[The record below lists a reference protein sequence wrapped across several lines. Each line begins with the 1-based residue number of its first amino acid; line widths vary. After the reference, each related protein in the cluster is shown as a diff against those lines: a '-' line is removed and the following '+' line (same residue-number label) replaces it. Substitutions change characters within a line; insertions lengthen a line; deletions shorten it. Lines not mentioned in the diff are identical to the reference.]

1 MPRINK
7 LIDLI
12 EQGQQIYISHP
23 DELSF
28 NCGKEMAST
37 WADLLLVDFEHH
49 YFNIKGLHEFMKG
62 LKAGGPTKSGHL
74 TPAVITTL
82 PSNATTVNEVL
93 ANAWQSRHVLSTGV
107 HGILNTHTGS
117 AESVAA
123 VVATCRY
130 PFQKLGEGIIP
141 EGLRGAGG
149 QGEPAELWNMTRE
162 EYVEKADPWLLNP
175 NGELFLGLK
184 IEDRHCVENVDEIA
198 TVPGIAFAEWGPGD
212 MGMSYGLPDAHDPPY
227 PAIMDEAREKIKTA
241 LKKNNKVF
249 YSSWN
254 DFSMNP
260 EERIK
265 YIIEELGSSMI
276 GGPDIVEMA
285 SAGRKLTNRK
295 IPY

>member
-7 LIDLI
+7 LIDLV
-12 EQGQQIYISHP
+12 ESGQQIYISHP

-28 NCGKEMAST
+28 QCGKEMAST

-49 YFNIKGLHEFMKG
+49 YFDVKGLNEFMKG

-107 HGILNTHTGS
+107 HGILNTHTRS
-117 AESVAA
+117 AEAVAA
-123 VVATCRY
+123 FVATCRY
-130 PFQKLGEGIIP
+130 PFQKLGREQIP

-149 QGEPAELWNMTRE
+149 QAEPAELWGMSKE
-162 EYVEKADPWLLNP
+162 EYVKKADPWPLNP
-175 NGELFLGLK
+175 DGELFLGLK
-184 IEDRHCVENVDEIA
+184 IEDRHCVENVEGIA
-198 TVPGIAFAEWGPGD
+198 AVPGIAFAEWGPGD

-227 PAIMDEAREKIKTA
+227 PEIMDQAREKIKAA

-254 DFSMNP
+254 DLSMKP

-265 YIIEELGSSMI
+265 FIINEVGSGMI
-276 GGPDIVEMA
+276 GGDDTEEMA
-285 SAGRKLTNRK
+285 SIARKLYDRK

>member
-12 EQGQQIYISHP
+12 ESGQQIYISHP

-28 NCGKEMAST
+28 QCGKEMANT

-49 YFNIKGLHEFMKG
+49 YFDIKGLNEFMKG

-107 HGILNTHTGS
+107 HGILNTHTRS
-117 AESVAA
+117 AEAVATF
-123 VVATCRY
+123 VATCRY
-130 PFQKLGEGIIP
+130 PFQKLGQEQIP

-149 QGEPAELWNMTRE
+149 QAEPAELWGMSKE
-162 EYVEKADPWLLNP
+162 EYVKKADPWPLNP
-175 NGELFLGLK
+175 EGELFLGLK
-184 IEDRHCVENVDEIA
+184 IEDRHCVDNVDEIA
-198 TVPGIAFAEWGPGD
+198 AIPGIAFAEWGPGD
-212 MGMSYGLPDAHDPPY
+212 MGMSYGHPDAHDPPY
-227 PAIMDEAREKIKTA
+227 PEIMDQAREKIKAA

-254 DFSMNP
+254 DLSMKP

-265 YIIEELGSSMI
+265 FIINEVGSGMI
-276 GGPDIVEMA
+276 GGDDTEEMA
-285 SAGRKLTNRK
+285 SIARKLYDRK

>member
-1 MPRINK
+1 MARINK

-12 EQGQQIYISHP
+12 ESEQQIYISKP

-28 NCGKEMAST
+28 QCGKEMAST

-49 YFNIKGLHEFMKG
+49 YFDVKGLHEFMKG

-93 ANAWQSRHVLSTGV
+93 ANAWQSRHVLSTGI
-107 HGILNTHTGS
+107 HGILNTHTRS
-117 AESVAA
+117 AEAVAA
-123 VVATCRY
+123 FVATCRY
-130 PFQKLGEGIIP
+130 PFQELGRDKIP

-149 QGEPAELWNMTRE
+149 QGEPAELWGMTNE
-162 EYVEKADPWLLNP
+162 EYVKKADPWPLNP
-175 NGELFLGLK
+175 EGELFLGLK
-184 IEDRHCVENVDEIA
+184 IEDKYCVENVDEIA
-198 TVPGIAFAEWGPGD
+198 AVPGIAFAEWGPGD

-227 PAIMDEAREKIKTA
+227 PDIMNEAREKIKSA
-241 LKKNNKVF
+241 LHKNGKVF

-254 DFSMNP
+254 DFSMGP

-265 YIIEELGSSMI
+265 YIVDVLGSGMV
-276 GGPDIVEMA
+276 GGPDIEEMA
-285 SAGRKLTNRK
+285 KIGRDFKDRK

>member
-1 MPRINK
+1 VTRINK

-12 EQGQQIYISHP
+12 EAGQQIYISKP
-23 DELSF
+23 DELTF
-28 NCGKEMAST
+28 QCGKEMSST

-49 YFNIKGLHEFMKG
+49 YFDIKGLHEFMKG

-107 HGILNTHTGS
+107 HGILNTHTRT
-117 AESVAA
+117 AEAVAA
-123 VVATCRY
+123 FVATCRY
-130 PFQKLGEGIIP
+130 PFQKLGEGQIP

-149 QGEPAELWNMTRE
+149 QGEPAKLWDMTTE
-162 EYVEKADPWLLNP
+162 EYVQKCDPWPLNP
-175 NGELFLGLK
+175 DGELFLGLK
-184 IEDRHCVENVDEIA
+184 IEDRYCVDNVDEIA
-198 TVPGIAFAEWGPGD
+198 AVPGIAFAEWGPGD

-227 PAIMDEAREKIKTA
+227 PKIMDQAREKIKSA
-241 LKKNNKVF
+241 LKKNEKVF

-254 DFSMNP
+254 DLSMKP

-265 YIIEELGSSMI
+265 FIINEVGSSMI
-276 GGPDIVEMA
+276 GGDDTEEMA
-285 SAGRKLTNRK
+285 SIARKLYNRK

>member
-12 EQGQQIYISHP
+12 EAGQQIYISHP

-28 NCGKEMAST
+28 QCGKEMANT

-49 YFNIKGLHEFMKG
+49 YFDVKGLNEFMKG

-93 ANAWQSRHVLSTGV
+93 ANAWQSRHVLSAGV
-107 HGILNTHTGS
+107 HGILNTHTRS
-117 AESVAA
+117 AEAVAA
-123 VVATCRY
+123 FVATCRY
-130 PFQKLGEGIIP
+130 PFQKLGQEQIP

-149 QGEPAELWNMTRE
+149 QGEPAELWGMSKE
-162 EYVEKADPWLLNP
+162 EYVKKADPWPLNP
-175 NGELFLGLK
+175 EGELFLGLK
-184 IEDRHCVENVDEIA
+184 IEDRHCVDNVDEIA
-198 TVPGIAFAEWGPGD
+198 AIPGIAFAEWGPGD

-227 PAIMDEAREKIKTA
+227 PKIMDQAREKIKAA

-254 DFSMNP
+254 DLSMKP

-265 YIIEELGSSMI
+265 FIINEVGSGMI
-276 GGPDIVEMA
+276 GGDDTEEMA
-285 SAGRKLTNRK
+285 SIARKLYDRK

>member
-12 EQGQQIYISHP
+12 ESGQQIYISHP

-28 NCGKEMAST
+28 QCGKEMAST

-49 YFNIKGLHEFMKG
+49 YFDVNGLNEFMKG

-107 HGILNTHTGS
+107 HGILNTHTRS
-117 AESVAA
+117 AEA
-123 VVATCRY
+123 VSAFVATCRY
-130 PFQKLGEGIIP
+130 PFQKLGQEQIP

-149 QGEPAELWNMTRE
+149 QSEPAELWGMSKE
-162 EYVEKADPWLLNP
+162 EYVKKADPWPLNP
-175 NGELFLGLK
+175 DGELFLGLK
-184 IEDRHCVENVDEIA
+184 IEDRHCVENVEGIA
-198 TVPGIAFAEWGPGD
+198 AVPGIAFAEWGPGD

-227 PAIMDEAREKIKTA
+227 PEIMDQAREKIKAA

-254 DFSMNP
+254 DFSMGP

-265 YIIEELGSSMI
+265 YIIDVLGSGMV
-276 GGPDIVEMA
+276 GGPDIEEMA
-285 SAGRKLTNRK
+285 KIGREFKGRKL
-295 IPY
+295 PY

>member
-1 MPRINK
+1 MTRINK

-12 EQGQQIYISHP
+12 EAGQQIYISKP
-23 DELSF
+23 DELTF
-28 NCGKEMAST
+28 QCGKEMSST

-49 YFNIKGLHEFMKG
+49 YFDIKGLHEFMKG

-107 HGILNTHTGS
+107 HGILNTHTRT
-117 AESVAA
+117 AEAVAA
-123 VVATCRY
+123 FVATCRY
-130 PFQKLGEGIIP
+130 PFQKLGEGQIP

-149 QGEPAELWNMTRE
+149 QGEPAKLWDMTTE
-162 EYVEKADPWLLNP
+162 EYVQKCDPWPLNP
-175 NGELFLGLK
+175 DGELFLGLK
-184 IEDRHCVENVDEIA
+184 IEDRYCVDNVDEIA
-198 TVPGIAFAEWGPGD
+198 AVPGIAFAEWGPGD

-227 PAIMDEAREKIKTA
+227 PKIMDQAREKIKSA
-241 LKKNNKVF
+241 LKKNEKVF

-254 DFSMNP
+254 DLSMKP

-265 YIIEELGSSMI
+265 FIINEVGSRMI
-276 GGPDIVEMA
+276 GGDDTEEMA
-285 SAGRKLTNRK
+285 SIARKLYNRK

>member
-12 EQGQQIYISHP
+12 EAGQQIYISKP
-23 DELSF
+23 DELTF
-28 NCGKEMAST
+28 QCGKEMSST

-49 YFNIKGLHEFMKG
+49 YFDVKGLNEFMKG

-107 HGILNTHTGS
+107 HGILNTHTRS
-117 AESVAA
+117 AEAVAA
-123 VVATCRY
+123 FVATCRY
-130 PFQKLGEGIIP
+130 PFQKLGQDQIP

-149 QGEPAELWNMTRE
+149 QAEPAELWGMSKE
-162 EYVEKADPWLLNP
+162 EYVKKADPWPLNP
-175 NGELFLGLK
+175 EGELFLGLK

-198 TVPGIAFAEWGPGD
+198 AVPGIAFAEWGPGD

-227 PAIMDEAREKIKTA
+227 PEIMNQAREKIKSA

-254 DFSMNP
+254 DFSMKP

-265 YIIEELGSSMI
+265 YIIDVLGSGMV
-276 GGPDIVEMA
+276 GGA
-285 SAGRKLTNRK
+285 RH
-295 IPY
+295 

>member
-12 EQGQQIYISHP
+12 ESGQQIYISKP
-23 DELSF
+23 DELTF
-28 NCGKEMAST
+28 DCGKEMSNT

-49 YFNIKGLHEFMKG
+49 YFDIKGLNEFMKG

-107 HGILNTHTGS
+107 HGILNTHTRT
-117 AESVAA
+117 AEAVAA
-123 VVATCRY
+123 FVATCRY
-130 PFQKLGEGIIP
+130 PFQKLGQDQIP

-149 QGEPAELWNMTRE
+149 QGEPAGLWNMSNE
-162 EYVEKADPWLLNP
+162 EYVRKADPWPLNP
-175 NGELFLGLK
+175 EGELFLGLK
-184 IEDRHCVENVDEIA
+184 IEDRHCVDNVDEIA
-198 TVPGIAFAEWGPGD
+198 AIPGIAFAEWGPGD
-212 MGMSYGLPDAHDPPY
+212 MGMSYGHPDAHDPPY
-227 PAIMDEAREKIKTA
+227 PEIMEQAREKIKAA

-254 DFSMNP
+254 DLSMKP

-265 YIIEELGSSMI
+265 FIINEVGSGMI
-276 GGPDIVEMA
+276 GGDDTEEMA
-285 SAGRKLTNRK
+285 SIARKLYDRK

>member
-12 EQGQQIYISHP
+12 ENGQQIYISKP
-23 DELSF
+23 DELTF
-28 NCGKEMAST
+28 QCGKEMSNT

-49 YFNIKGLHEFMKG
+49 YFDVKGLHEFMKG

-107 HGILNTHTGS
+107 HGILNTHTRT
-117 AESVAA
+117 AEAVAA
-123 VVATCRY
+123 FVATCRY
-130 PFQKLGEGIIP
+130 PFQKLGEGQIP

-149 QGEPAELWNMTRE
+149 QGEPAKLWDMTTE
-162 EYVEKADPWLLNP
+162 EYVQKCDPWPLNP
-175 NGELFLGLK
+175 DGELFLGLK
-184 IEDRHCVENVDEIA
+184 IEDRYCVDNVDEIA
-198 TVPGIAFAEWGPGD
+198 AVPGIAFAEWGPGD

-227 PAIMDEAREKIKTA
+227 PKIMDQAREKIKSA
-241 LKKNNKVF
+241 LIKNEKVF

-254 DFSMNP
+254 DLSMKP

-265 YIIEELGSSMI
+265 FIINEVGSRMI
-276 GGPDIVEMA
+276 GGDDTEEMA
-285 SAGRKLTNRK
+285 RIARQLYDRKL
-295 IPY
+295 PY

>member
-1 MPRINK
+1 VTRINK

-12 EQGQQIYISHP
+12 EAGQQIYISKP
-23 DELSF
+23 DELTF
-28 NCGKEMAST
+28 QCGKEMSST

-49 YFNIKGLHEFMKG
+49 YFDIKGLHEFMKG

-107 HGILNTHTGS
+107 HGILNTHTRT
-117 AESVAA
+117 AEAVAA
-123 VVATCRY
+123 FVATCRY
-130 PFQKLGEGIIP
+130 PFQKLGEGQIP

-149 QGEPAELWNMTRE
+149 QGEPAKLWDMTTE
-162 EYVEKADPWLLNP
+162 EYVQKCDPWPLNP
-175 NGELFLGLK
+175 DGELFLGLK
-184 IEDRHCVENVDEIA
+184 IEDRYCVDNVDEIA
-198 TVPGIAFAEWGPGD
+198 AVPGIAFAEWGPGD

-227 PAIMDEAREKIKTA
+227 PKIMDQAREKIKSA
-241 LKKNNKVF
+241 LKKNEKVF

-254 DFSMNP
+254 DLSMKP

-265 YIIEELGSSMI
+265 FIINEVGSRMI
-276 GGPDIVEMA
+276 GGDDTEEMA
-285 SAGRKLTNRK
+285 SIARKLYDRK

>member
-12 EQGQQIYISHP
+12 EQDQQIYISHP

-49 YFNIKGLHEFMKG
+49 YFDIRGLHELMKG

-82 PSNATTVNEVL
+82 PSNATTVDEVL

-107 HGILNTHTGS
+107 HGILNTHART
-117 AESVAA
+117 AEAVAA
-123 VVATCRY
+123 FVATCRY
-130 PFQKLGEGIIP
+130 PFQKLGENIVP

-149 QGEPAELWNMTRE
+149 QTKPAEIWDMSGG
-162 EYVEKADPWLLNP
+162 EYSQKADPWPLNP
-175 NGELFLGLK
+175 DGELFLGLK
-184 IEDRHCVENVDEIA
+184 IEDRHCVENVDKIA
-198 TVPGIAFAEWGPGD
+198 AVPGISFAEWGPGD

-227 PAIMDEAREKIKTA
+227 PKVMDEAREKIKSA
-241 LKKNNKVF
+241 LKKNGKVF

-260 EERIK
+260 QERIK
-265 YIIEELGSSMI
+265 YIIKELGSGMV
-276 GGPDIVEMA
+276 GGPDIEEMA
-285 SAGRKLTNRK
+285 SAGRKFTERK
-295 IPY
+295 MPY

>member
-12 EQGQQIYISHP
+12 EAGQQIYISHP

-28 NCGKEMAST
+28 QCGKEMANT

-49 YFNIKGLHEFMKG
+49 YFDIKGLNEFMKG

-107 HGILNTHTGS
+107 HGILNTHTRS
-117 AESVAA
+117 AEAVAA
-123 VVATCRY
+123 FVATCRY
-130 PFQKLGEGIIP
+130 PFQKLGQDQIP

-149 QGEPAELWNMTRE
+149 QAEPAELWGMSKE
-162 EYVEKADPWLLNP
+162 EYVKKADPWPLNP
-175 NGELFLGLK
+175 DGELFLGLK
-184 IEDRHCVENVDEIA
+184 IEDRHCVENVEGIA
-198 TVPGIAFAEWGPGD
+198 AVPGIAFAEWGPGD

-227 PAIMDEAREKIKTA
+227 PKIMDQAREKIKAA

-254 DFSMNP
+254 DLSMKP

-265 YIIEELGSSMI
+265 FIINEVGSGMI
-276 GGPDIVEMA
+276 GGDDTEEMA
-285 SAGRKLTNRK
+285 SIARKLYDRK

>member
-1 MPRINK
+1 MTRINK

-12 EQGQQIYISHP
+12 EAGQQIYISKP
-23 DELSF
+23 DELTF
-28 NCGKEMAST
+28 QCGKEMSST

-49 YFNIKGLHEFMKG
+49 YFDIKGLHEFMKG

-107 HGILNTHTGS
+107 HGILNTHTRT
-117 AESVAA
+117 AEAVAA
-123 VVATCRY
+123 FVATCRY
-130 PFQKLGEGIIP
+130 PFQKLGEGQIP

-149 QGEPAELWNMTRE
+149 QGEPAKLWDMTTE
-162 EYVEKADPWLLNP
+162 EYVQKCDPWPLNP
-175 NGELFLGLK
+175 DGELFLGLK
-184 IEDRHCVENVDEIA
+184 IEDRYCVDNVDEIA

-227 PAIMDEAREKIKTA
+227 PKIMDQAREKIKSA
-241 LKKNNKVF
+241 LKKNEKVF

-254 DFSMNP
+254 DLSMKP

-265 YIIEELGSSMI
+265 FIINEVGSRMI
-276 GGPDIVEMA
+276 GGDDTEEMA
-285 SAGRKLTNRK
+285 SIARKLYDRK

>member
-12 EQGQQIYISHP
+12 EAGQQIYISKP
-23 DELSF
+23 DELTF
-28 NCGKEMAST
+28 QCGKEMSST

-49 YFNIKGLHEFMKG
+49 YFDVKGLNEFMKG

-107 HGILNTHTGS
+107 HGILNTHTRS
-117 AESVAA
+117 AEAVAA
-123 VVATCRY
+123 FVATCRY
-130 PFQKLGEGIIP
+130 PFQKLGQEQIP

-149 QGEPAELWNMTRE
+149 QGEPAGLWNMSNE
-162 EYVEKADPWLLNP
+162 EYVRKADPWPLNP
-175 NGELFLGLK
+175 DGELFLGLK
-184 IEDRHCVENVDEIA
+184 IEDRHCVENVEGIA
-198 TVPGIAFAEWGPGD
+198 AVPGIAFAEWGPGD
-212 MGMSYGLPDAHDPPY
+212 MGMSYGHPDAHDPPY
-227 PAIMDEAREKIKTA
+227 PEIMDQAREKIKAA

-254 DFSMNP
+254 DLSMKP

-265 YIIEELGSSMI
+265 FIINEVGSGMI
-276 GGPDIVEMA
+276 GGDDTEEMA
-285 SAGRKLTNRK
+285 KIGREFKGRKL
-295 IPY
+295 PY

>member
-1 MPRINK
+1 MARINK

-12 EQGQQIYISHP
+12 KAGQQIYISKP
-23 DELSF
+23 DELTF
-28 NCGKEMAST
+28 QCGKEMSST

-49 YFNIKGLHEFMKG
+49 YFDIKGLHEFMKG

-107 HGILNTHTGS
+107 HGILNTHTRT
-117 AESVAA
+117 AEAVAA
-123 VVATCRY
+123 FVATCRY
-130 PFQKLGEGIIP
+130 PFQKLGEGQIP

-149 QGEPAELWNMTRE
+149 QGEPAKLWDMTTE
-162 EYVEKADPWLLNP
+162 EYVQKCDPWPLNP
-175 NGELFLGLK
+175 DGELFLGLK
-184 IEDRHCVENVDEIA
+184 IEDRYCVDNVDEIA

-227 PAIMDEAREKIKTA
+227 PKIMDQAREKIKSA
-241 LKKNNKVF
+241 LKKNEKVF

-254 DFSMNP
+254 DLSMKP

-265 YIIEELGSSMI
+265 FIINEVGSRMI
-276 GGPDIVEMA
+276 GGDDTEEMA
-285 SAGRKLTNRK
+285 SIARKLYDRK

>member
-1 MPRINK
+1 MTRINK

-12 EQGQQIYISHP
+12 KAGQQIYISKP
-23 DELSF
+23 DELTF
-28 NCGKEMAST
+28 QCGKEMSST

-49 YFNIKGLHEFMKG
+49 YFDIKGLHEFMKG

-107 HGILNTHTGS
+107 HGILNTHTRT
-117 AESVAA
+117 AEAVAA
-123 VVATCRY
+123 FVATCRY
-130 PFQKLGEGIIP
+130 PFQKLGEGQIP

-149 QGEPAELWNMTRE
+149 QGEPAKLWDMTTE
-162 EYVEKADPWLLNP
+162 EYVQKCDPWPLNP
-175 NGELFLGLK
+175 DGELFLGLK
-184 IEDRHCVENVDEIA
+184 IEDRYCVDNVDEIA
-198 TVPGIAFAEWGPGD
+198 AVPGIAFAEWGPGD

-227 PAIMDEAREKIKTA
+227 PKIMDQAREKIKSA
-241 LKKNNKVF
+241 LKKNEKVF

-254 DFSMNP
+254 DLSMKP

-265 YIIEELGSSMI
+265 FIINEVGSRMI
-276 GGPDIVEMA
+276 GGDDTEEMA
-285 SAGRKLTNRK
+285 SIARKLYDRK

>member
-1 MPRINK
+1 MTRINK

-12 EQGQQIYISHP
+12 EAGQQIYISKP
-23 DELSF
+23 DELTF
-28 NCGKEMAST
+28 QCGKEMSST

-49 YFNIKGLHEFMKG
+49 YFDIKGLHEFMKG

-107 HGILNTHTGS
+107 HGILNTHTRT
-117 AESVAA
+117 AEAVAA
-123 VVATCRY
+123 FVATCRY
-130 PFQKLGEGIIP
+130 PFQKLGEGQIP

-149 QGEPAELWNMTRE
+149 QGEPAKLWDMTTE
-162 EYVEKADPWLLNP
+162 EYVQKCDPWPLNP
-175 NGELFLGLK
+175 DGELFLGLK
-184 IEDRHCVENVDEIA
+184 IEDRYCVDNVDEIA
-198 TVPGIAFAEWGPGD
+198 AVPGIAFAEWGPGD

-227 PAIMDEAREKIKTA
+227 PKIMDQAREKIKSA
-241 LKKNNKVF
+241 LKKNEKVF

-254 DFSMNP
+254 DLSMKP

-265 YIIEELGSSMI
+265 FIINEVGSRMI
-276 GGPDIVEMA
+276 GGDDTEEMA
-285 SAGRKLTNRK
+285 SIARKLYDRK

>member
-12 EQGQQIYISHP
+12 ESGQQIYISHP

-28 NCGKEMAST
+28 QCGKEMAST

-49 YFNIKGLHEFMKG
+49 YFDVKGLNEFMKG

-107 HGILNTHTGS
+107 HGILNTHTRS
-117 AESVAA
+117 AEAVAA
-123 VVATCRY
+123 FVATCRY
-130 PFQKLGEGIIP
+130 PFQKLGQEQIP

-149 QGEPAELWNMTRE
+149 QSEPAELWGMSKE
-162 EYVEKADPWLLNP
+162 EYVKKADPWPLNP
-175 NGELFLGLK
+175 DGELFLGLK
-184 IEDRHCVENVDEIA
+184 IEDRHCVENVEGIA
-198 TVPGIAFAEWGPGD
+198 AVPGIAFAEWGPGD

-227 PAIMDEAREKIKTA
+227 PKIMDQAREKIKAA

-254 DFSMNP
+254 DLSMKP

-265 YIIEELGSSMI
+265 FIINEVGSGMI
-276 GGPDIVEMA
+276 GGDDTEEMA
-285 SAGRKLTNRK
+285 SIARKLYDRK

>member
-1 MPRINK
+1 MTRINK

-12 EQGQQIYISHP
+12 EAGQQIYISKP
-23 DELSF
+23 DELTF
-28 NCGKEMAST
+28 QCGKEMSST

-49 YFNIKGLHEFMKG
+49 YFDIKGLHEFMKG

-107 HGILNTHTGS
+107 HGILNTHTRS
-117 AESVAA
+117 AEAVAA
-123 VVATCRY
+123 FVATCRY
-130 PFQKLGEGIIP
+130 PFQKLGQEQIP

-149 QGEPAELWNMTRE
+149 QGEPAGLWNMSNE
-162 EYVEKADPWLLNP
+162 EYVRKADPWPLNP
-175 NGELFLGLK
+175 DGELFLGLK
-184 IEDRHCVENVDEIA
+184 IEDRHCVENVEGIA
-198 TVPGIAFAEWGPGD
+198 AVPGIAFAEWGPGD

-227 PAIMDEAREKIKTA
+227 PEIMDQAREKIKEA

-254 DFSMNP
+254 DLSMKP

-265 YIIEELGSSMI
+265 FIINEVGSGMI
-276 GGPDIVEMA
+276 GGDDTEEMA
-285 SAGRKLTNRK
+285 KIGRKFMGRKL
-295 IPY
+295 PY

>member
-1 MPRINK
+1 VTRINK

-12 EQGQQIYISHP
+12 EAGQQIYISKP
-23 DELSF
+23 DELTF
-28 NCGKEMAST
+28 QCGKEMSST

-49 YFNIKGLHEFMKG
+49 YFDIKGLHEFMKG

-107 HGILNTHTGS
+107 HGILNTHTRT
-117 AESVAA
+117 AEAVAA
-123 VVATCRY
+123 FVATCRY
-130 PFQKLGEGIIP
+130 PFQKLGEGQIP

-149 QGEPAELWNMTRE
+149 QGEPAKLWDMTTE
-162 EYVEKADPWLLNP
+162 EYVQKCDPWPLNP
-175 NGELFLGLK
+175 DGELFLGLK
-184 IEDRHCVENVDEIA
+184 IEDRYCVDNVDEIA

-227 PAIMDEAREKIKTA
+227 PKIMDQAREKIKSA
-241 LKKNNKVF
+241 LKKNEKVF

-254 DFSMNP
+254 DLSMKP

-265 YIIEELGSSMI
+265 FIINEVGSRMI
-276 GGPDIVEMA
+276 GGDDTEEMA
-285 SAGRKLTNRK
+285 SIARKLYDRK

>member
-1 MPRINK
+1 MPRINN

-12 EQGQQIYISHP
+12 EQGQQIYISKP

-28 NCGKEMAST
+28 DCGKEMNGT

-49 YFNIKGLHEFMKG
+49 YFDIKGLHEFMKG

-107 HGILNTHTGS
+107 HGILNTHTRS
-117 AESVAA
+117 AAAVAA
-123 VVATCRY
+123 FVATCRY
-130 PFQKLGEGIIP
+130 PFQKLGDDVIP

-149 QGEPAELWNMTRE
+149 QGEPAELWNMSNE
-162 EYVEKADPWLLNP
+162 EYVRKADPWPLNP
-175 NGELFLGLK
+175 EGELFLGLK

-198 TVPGIAFAEWGPGD
+198 AVPGIAFAEWGPGD

-227 PAIMDEAREKIKTA
+227 PEIMDEAREKIKSA
-241 LKKNNKVF
+241 LHKNNKTF

-254 DFSMNP
+254 DLSMNP

-265 YIIEELGSSMI
+265 YIIDELGSGMI
-276 GGPDIVEMA
+276 GGDDTEEMA
-285 SAGRKLTNRK
+285 EIGRGFKNRK

>member
-12 EQGQQIYISHP
+12 EAGQQIYISKP
-23 DELSF
+23 DELTF
-28 NCGKEMAST
+28 QCGKEMSST

-49 YFNIKGLHEFMKG
+49 YFDIKGLHEFMKG

-107 HGILNTHTGS
+107 HGILNTHTRS
-117 AESVAA
+117 AEAVAA
-123 VVATCRY
+123 FVATCRY
-130 PFQKLGEGIIP
+130 PFQKLGQEQIP

-149 QGEPAELWNMTRE
+149 QGEPAGLWNMSNE
-162 EYVEKADPWLLNP
+162 EYVRKADPWPLNP
-175 NGELFLGLK
+175 DGELFLGLK
-184 IEDRHCVENVDEIA
+184 IEDRHCVENVEGIA
-198 TVPGIAFAEWGPGD
+198 AVPGIAFAEWGPGD

-227 PAIMDEAREKIKTA
+227 PEIMDQAREKIKAA

-254 DFSMNP
+254 DLSMKP

-265 YIIEELGSSMI
+265 FIINEVGSGMI
-276 GGPDIVEMA
+276 GGDDTEEMA
-285 SAGRKLTNRK
+285 KIGRKFMGRKL
-295 IPY
+295 PY

>member
-1 MPRINK
+1 VTRINK

-12 EQGQQIYISHP
+12 KAGQQIYISKP
-23 DELSF
+23 DELTF
-28 NCGKEMAST
+28 QCGKEMSST

-49 YFNIKGLHEFMKG
+49 YFDIKGLHEFMKG

-107 HGILNTHTGS
+107 HGILNTHTRT
-117 AESVAA
+117 AEAVAA
-123 VVATCRY
+123 FVATCRY
-130 PFQKLGEGIIP
+130 PFQKLGEGQIP

-149 QGEPAELWNMTRE
+149 QGEPAKLWDMTTE
-162 EYVEKADPWLLNP
+162 EYVQKCDPWPLNP
-175 NGELFLGLK
+175 DGELFLGLK
-184 IEDRHCVENVDEIA
+184 IEDRYCVDNVDEIA
-198 TVPGIAFAEWGPGD
+198 AVPGIAFAEWGPGD

-227 PAIMDEAREKIKTA
+227 PKIMDQAREKIKSA
-241 LKKNNKVF
+241 LKKNEKVF

-254 DFSMNP
+254 DLSMKP

-265 YIIEELGSSMI
+265 FIINEVGSRMI
-276 GGPDIVEMA
+276 GGDDTEEMA
-285 SAGRKLTNRK
+285 SIARKLYDRK